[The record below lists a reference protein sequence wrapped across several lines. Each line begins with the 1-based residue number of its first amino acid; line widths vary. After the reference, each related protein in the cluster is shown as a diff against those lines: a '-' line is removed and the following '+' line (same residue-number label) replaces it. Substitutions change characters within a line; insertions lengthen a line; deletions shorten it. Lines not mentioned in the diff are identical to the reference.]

1 MDIIK
6 TSGIIICALCVLMV
20 FKNIKNEYSLF
31 IRLVITISV
40 SIFSLAVIYPIL
52 SYIEEISRGTS
63 LFTYIPTLIKALG
76 IALSMQITGDICKDA
91 GENAIAERVALFGR
105 AEILILTIPMI
116 KELFDLC
123 GRII

>member
-1 MDIIK
+1 
-6 TSGIIICALCVLMV
+6 MV

-40 SIFSLAVIYPIL
+40 SVFSLAVIYPIL